1 MMSIVLTVAVLIV
14 AYLLQ
19 QRSPWLAGAVAVIP
33 VKILAT
39 AAMTWETNP
48 SALHSAIEGM
58 LTWQCIWAVVLAVA
72 WWVTR

>member
-1 MMSIVLTVAVLIV
+1 MRSLILTVAVLLI

-19 QRSPWLAGAVAVIP
+19 TRHPWWAGAVAVIP

-48 SALHSAIEGM
+48 HALHTAIEGM
-58 LTWQCIWAVVLAVA
+58 LVWQCVWAVGLLGA
-72 WWVTR
+72 WWWTR